1 MLSKTNSSHLLT
13 NYKMQFKSMRKRTV
27 FNYINGHLGS
37 ENLLDQ
43 NSLLL
48 LRHIPSKATDENVN
62 TERVRKYFTKQGWK
76 ALYHR
81 KKWQFNLGLQNM
93 WNWLAC
99 QRVNYLWLLLS
110 VVLSKNVP
118 TLKNSQNQPIGV
130 VGNASKCKIHLWS
143 FVDFCINN
151 FLHCIVFIF
160 QIFYQNL
167 NFILLKSSS
176 ILNDFLEAF

>member
-48 LRHIPSKATDENVN
+48 LRHIPNKATDENVN
-62 TERVRKYFTKQGWK
+62 IERIRKYFTKQGWK
-76 ALYHR
+76 ALKAPIIE

-93 WNWLAC
+93 WNWLAR
-99 QRVNYLWLLLS
+99 QRVNFLWLLFS
-110 VVLSKNVP
+110 VVPSKMY
-118 TLKNSQNQPIGV
+118 KN
-130 VGNASKCKIHLWS
+130 C
-143 FVDFCINN
+143 
-151 FLHCIVFIF
+151 
-160 QIFYQNL
+160 
-167 NFILLKSSS
+167 ILLLLCN
-176 ILNDFLEAF
+176 ILFDDDKLYVVHMKKCI